1 MDRMIAPAPKTFIG
15 PVMVEKRAGTITSI
29 NFHVL
34 QSTSGMIKLEYPSKA
49 DATAARKQLLKSR
62 HTYRV
67 PSNALLQAIQEAL
80 SEASQ
85 QALHTPGEEP
95 PAYP

>member
-1 MDRMIAPAPKTFIG
+1 MDRTTAPAPRTFIG
-15 PVMVEKRAGTITSI
+15 PVIVEKRAGQITSI

-49 DATAARKQLLKSR
+49 EATAARAQLLKSR
-62 HTYRV
+62 YTHKV

-80 SEASQ
+80 SEVSQ
-85 QALHTPGEEP
+85 QAHQNTPEEP

>member
-1 MDRMIAPAPKTFIG
+1 MDRVAAPAPKTFIG
-15 PVMVEKRAGTITSI
+15 PVIVEKRAGQITSI

-49 DATAARKQLLKSR
+49 EATSARTQLLKSR
-62 HTYRV
+62 HTYKV

-80 SEASQ
+80 SEVA
-85 QALHTPGEEP
+85 P
-95 PAYP
+95 PAPQTPPEEAPLTP